1 MPTVLLT
8 KRFTFRNQ
16 KCKKEKKGKKGKK
29 GGRAEGRGGER
40 RGGGTAYL

>member
-16 KCKKEKKGKKGKK
+16 KFKKEKKGKKR
-29 GGRAEGRGGER
+29 GRAEKREGERERGGI
-40 RGGGTAYL
+40 AYL

>member
-16 KCKKEKKGKKGKK
+16 ECKKEKKGKKG
-29 GGRAEGRGGER
+29 GRAEKGERGGI
-40 RGGGTAYL
+40 AYL